1 MREKSYVG
9 WIGSEQFDSKANSA
23 AEAKRNIAWQYRNR
37 HQAWDSRINDI
48 IDMIEL
54 QRIA

>member
-54 QRIA
+54 QRVA